1 MLHPINRESCAIRE
15 AYFLK
20 RINMS
25 SCQNY
30 IVPSF
35 SEQHELTLSI
45 IQLLIRVRISYNIP
59 DIERVYQ

>member
-1 MLHPINRESCAIRE
+1 
-15 AYFLK
+15 
-20 RINMS
+20 MS
-25 SCQNY
+25 SCLNY